1 MRVQI
6 HELNL
11 ELGKAM
17 NNNIIIA
24 KKIRGKETAWW
35 SRQKEK
41 GKQLEKGQNRGKWER
56 KCGQGKEARD
66 IGESCLKEKW
76 IRKWKK
82 RVRMKKIV

>member
-24 KKIRGKETAWW
+24 KKIRGKETAW
-35 SRQKEK
+35 
-41 GKQLEKGQNRGKWER
+41 
-56 KCGQGKEARD
+56 
-66 IGESCLKEKW
+66 
-76 IRKWKK
+76 
-82 RVRMKKIV
+82 